1 MAKTDSV
8 HKMKRNRDVGGLV
21 KALKYEKKSQMR
33 GKAALALGEIRDP
46 SAGGSLVI
54 ALGDD
59 SGAVR
64 KKAVEA
70 LGLIADERAEGPLSM
85 VLKDESLQVRMAVPW
100 ALENIKRRAGEQGL
114 RAPD

>member
-8 HKMKRNRDVGGLV
+8 DKMKWNRDVGGLV

-33 GKAALALGEIRDP
+33 GKAALALGEMRDP
-46 SAGGSLVI
+46 SAVGSLI
-54 ALGDD
+54 GALDD
-59 SGAVR
+59 ESGVVR

-70 LGLIADERAEGPLSM
+70 LGLIADERAEGPLSR

-100 ALENIKRRAGEQGL
+100 ALENIKHRVGERGL
-114 RAPD
+114 RATH